1 MRTKYILFILSIFV
15 GLLFTSCI
23 DTMQSVSYENGKYT
37 ITSRFTL
44 SKDLLSTM
52 LSLADSDTSSLDYDD
67 DLDEY
72 TEDFLDL
79 LGTSMNSKSPKLEK
93 EINDFYK
100 ELKNSNMFPASGYTS
115 KVDTN
120 ADVGIHYEATV
131 YANSYTA
138 NDFKA
143 YIPKK
148 YKNALTLELSENL
161 TTDSTS
167 DELNEYAGFLSGLKH
182 RIYIAKN
189 LLPTLSNAEITDS
202 NYIGKSLTFYDCA
215 GMWCIELPF
224 SFLAEGGASSYK
236 YIVMYF

>member
-1 MRTKYILFILSIFV
+1 MKNKCALFISAIFI
-15 GLLFTSCI
+15 GLFFTSCI
-23 DTMQSVSYENGKYT
+23 DSMQSVSYENGKYI

-52 LSLADSDTSSLDYDD
+52 FSLADSDTSSLDYDD

-72 TEDFLDL
+72 TEDLLDL
-79 LGTSMNSKSPKLEK
+79 LGESMNSKNPKLEK

-100 ELKNSNMFPASGYTS
+100 ELKTSNMFPESGYTS
-115 KVDTN
+115 KVNTN
-120 ADVGIHYEATV
+120 ADVGIHYEAAV
-131 YANSYTA
+131 YANSYTV

-161 TTDSTS
+161 NTNSSS
-167 DELNEYAGFLSGLKH
+167 DEFSEYAGFLSGLKH

-224 SFLAEGGASSYK
+224 SFLCEDNSSSYK